1 MKQNECMSTF
11 DSTQTTTY
19 KAAIIGLGGAAGRIV
34 DRLKD
39 CSIPDARLFVFGMNR
54 LEIDALSITDKFII
68 GNDGLGSGKDR
79 NMVMSACQASMPV
92 IEKILSV
99 PIMAVFVVC
108 LGGATGESCME
119 MFLQNASHSN
129 LRIKLLI
136 AALPHHLEGM
146 EKRENARKLIEK
158 MKPYVDGIII
168 IDYEELEAASIV
180 SLYAK
185 ADAIIEDT
193 IESFVGLVTKPSL
206 ICFDYN
212 DIIYFLRKAKTK
224 IVDFVSMNGNVDKI
238 ENGVKNFSTMLP
250 TRYLSVNDIQA
261 MIVEIRMSEEGKNDN
276 TEIKKFLDIFHSFT
290 ESLPGLIWLSWTI
303 SINPNMANNNFK
315 LNLFLTKKQSICH
328 KEGALEEYIS

>member
-1 MKQNECMSTF
+1 MKQDECLLTF

-19 KAAIIGLGGAAGRIV
+19 EAAIIGLGGAAGRIV

-39 CSIPDARLFVFGMNR
+39 CSIPGTRLFVFGMNR
-54 LEIDALSITDKFII
+54 QEIDALSITDKFIV

-212 DIIYFLRKAKTK
+212 DYNI
-224 IVDFVSMNGNVDKI
+224 
-238 ENGVKNFSTMLP
+238 FST
-250 TRYLSVNDIQA
+250 
-261 MIVEIRMSEEGKNDN
+261 
-276 TEIKKFLDIFHSFT
+276 
-290 ESLPGLIWLSWTI
+290 
-303 SINPNMANNNFK
+303 
-315 LNLFLTKKQSICH
+315 
-328 KEGALEEYIS
+328 

>member
-11 DSTQTTTY
+11 DSTQTTAY
-19 KAAIIGLGGAAGRIV
+19 EAAIIGLGGAAGRIV

-39 CSIPDARLFVFGMNR
+39 YSIPDTRLFVFGMNR
-54 LEIDALSITDKFII
+54 LEIDALSIPDKFII

-79 NMVMSACQASMPV
+79 NMVMSACQVSMPV
-92 IEKILSV
+92 IEKTLSV

-136 AALPHHLEGM
+136 ATLPHHLEGM
-146 EKRENARKLIEK
+146 EKRKNARKLIEK
-158 MKPYVDGIII
+158 MKPYVDSIII
-168 IDYEELEAASIV
+168 IDYEELEATSIV

-193 IESFVGLVTKPSL
+193 IESFVGLITKLSL

-212 DIIYFLRKAKTK
+212 DVIYFLRKAKTK
-224 IVDFVSMNGNVDKI
+224 IVDFVSINGDADNI
-238 ENGVKNFSTMLP
+238 RNRFENFSTMLP

-261 MIVEIRMSEEGKNDN
+261 MIVEIRMSEEDKNDN
-276 TEIKKFLDIFHSFT
+276 TEIKKVLDIFGTFNG
-290 ESLPGLIWLSWTI
+290 SLPEFTWLTWTM
-303 SINPNMANNNFK
+303 SIDPNIAKNNFK

-328 KEGALEEYIS
+328 KEGALEEYIA

>member
-1 MKQNECMSTF
+1 
-11 DSTQTTTY
+11 
-19 KAAIIGLGGAAGRIV
+19 
-34 DRLKD
+34 
-39 CSIPDARLFVFGMNR
+39 
-54 LEIDALSITDKFII
+54 
-68 GNDGLGSGKDR
+68 
-79 NMVMSACQASMPV
+79 
-92 IEKILSV
+92 
-99 PIMAVFVVC
+99 
-108 LGGATGESCME
+108 

-180 SLYAK
+180 SLYTK

>member
-11 DSTQTTTY
+11 DSIQTKIY

-39 CSIPDARLFVFGMNR
+39 CSIPDARLFAFGMNR
-54 LEIDALSITDKFII
+54 QEIGALSITDKFIV

-79 NMVMSACQASMPV
+79 NMVMSACQLSMPI

-119 MFLQNASHSN
+119 MFLRNASHSN
-129 LRIKLLI
+129 LSIKLLI
-136 AALPHHLEGM
+136 VTLPHHSEGM

-168 IDYEELEAASIV
+168 IDYEELEATSIV

-193 IESFVGLVTKPSL
+193 IKSFVGLVTNTSI
-206 ICFDYN
+206 ICFDCN
-212 DIIYFLRKAKTK
+212 DIQYFLHEAKTK
-224 IVDFVSMNGNVDKI
+224 IVDFVSINGDVANI
-238 ENGVKNFSTMLP
+238 RNRFENFSTMLP

-261 MIVEIRMSEEGKNDN
+261 MIVEIRISEEEKNDN
-276 TEIKKFLDIFHSFT
+276 TKLKKVLDILHTFT

-315 LNLFLTKKQSICH
+315 LNFFLTKKQLICH
-328 KEGALEEYIS
+328 KEGASEERIS

>member
-39 CSIPDARLFVFGMNR
+39 YSIPDARLFVFGMNR
-54 LEIDALSITDKFII
+54 QEIDALSITDKFII

-79 NMVMSACQASMPV
+79 NMVMSACQVSMPI

-119 MFLQNASHSN
+119 MFLQNVNHSN
-129 LRIKLLI
+129 LGIKLLI
-136 AALPHHLEGM
+136 APLPHHLEGM
-146 EKRENARKLIEK
+146 KKRENARKLIEK
-158 MKPYVDGIII
+158 IKPYVDGIII
-168 IDYEELEAASIV
+168 IDYEKLEATSIV

-206 ICFDYN
+206 LSFDHH
-212 DIIYFLRKAKTK
+212 DIKYFLREAKTK
-224 IVDFVSMNGNVDKI
+224 IVDWVSINGDADNIRNRFEK
-238 ENGVKNFSTMLP
+238 FSTMLP
-250 TRYLSVNDIQA
+250 TRYLSINDIQA

-276 TEIKKFLDIFHSFT
+276 TEIKKFFDIFHSFT
-290 ESLPGLIWLSWTI
+290 ESLPRLIRLSWTI
-303 SINPNMANNNFK
+303 SITPNMANNNFK

>member
-39 CSIPDARLFVFGMNR
+39 YSIPDARLFVFGMNR
-54 LEIDALSITDKFII
+54 QEIDALSITDKFII

-79 NMVMSACQASMPV
+79 NMVMSACQVSMPI
-92 IEKILSV
+92 IEKTLSV

-119 MFLQNASHSN
+119 MFLQNVNHSN
-129 LRIKLLI
+129 LRIKFLI
-136 AALPHHLEGM
+136 ATLPHHLEGM

-158 MKPYVDGIII
+158 IKPYVDGIII
-168 IDYEELEAASIV
+168 IDYEELEATSIV

-185 ADAIIEDT
+185 ADTIIEDT

-206 ICFDYN
+206 ICFDYL
-212 DIIYFLRKAKTK
+212 DIQYFLREAKTK
-224 IVDFVSMNGNVDKI
+224 IVDWVSINGNADNI
-238 ENGVKNFSTMLP
+238 RNRFENFSNMLP
-250 TRYLSVNDIQA
+250 TRYLSINDIQA
-261 MIVEIRMSEEGKNDN
+261 MIVEIRTSEEGKNDN
-276 TEIKKFLDIFHSFT
+276 TEIKKFFDILHSFT
-290 ESLPGLIWLSWTI
+290 ESLPRLIRLSWTI

-328 KEGALEEYIS
+328 REGASEECIS